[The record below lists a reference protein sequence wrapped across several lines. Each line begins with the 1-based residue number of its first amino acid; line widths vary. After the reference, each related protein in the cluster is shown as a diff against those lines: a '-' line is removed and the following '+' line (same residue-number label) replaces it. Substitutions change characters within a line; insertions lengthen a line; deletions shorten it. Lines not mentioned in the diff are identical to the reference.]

1 MLDRLILL
9 ETNIKNLK
17 NLKILFEKNPD
28 LLNEKIYDWSLRYGL
43 LESIQIIIDIACSV
57 TSKYNLGNPKS
68 YSECI
73 ELLIEFNHLEKKLG
87 QKVISMIGLRN
98 LLADEYLKVD
108 VQKLFVFLDFISDF
122 EEFIVKIRE
131 YA

>member
-1 MLDRLILL
+1 MLDRIILL

-43 LESIQIIIDIACSV
+43 FESIQIIIDIACSV

-87 QKVISMIGLRN
+87 EKVISMIGLRN
-98 LLADEYLKVD
+98 LLAHEYLMVD
-108 VQKLFVFLDFISDF
+108 VQKLFAFLDFINDF
-122 EEFIVKIRE
+122 EDFILEIRG
-131 YA
+131 YV

>member
-1 MLDRLILL
+1 MLDRIILL
-9 ETNIKNLK
+9 ESNIKNLK
-17 NLKILFEKNPD
+17 NLKILFEKNPE
-28 LLNEKIYDWSLRYGL
+28 LLNEKIYEWSLRYGL

-87 QKVISMIGLRN
+87 KKVISMIGLRN
-98 LLADEYLKVD
+98 LLAHEYLVVD